1 MPMSEGLIV
10 VLLSLLLGIQAIT
23 TDLYL
28 PAVPLLSGELGA
40 SAAQTQLTL
49 TGLLLA
55 FGLSQLVWGPLSDR
69 FGRRPVLW
77 LGLVGYT
84 VGALGAVLSTSIESL
99 IVWRSLQGVAMGASV
114 MGSRAIVRDLYPPLE
129 GARMMSRALTGLGVI
144 ACLSAPLGGV
154 LAQILGWRSA
164 LTTLV
169 IFGLVT
175 FCLVHLRFQETL
187 PQRNLHA
194 LQPRVM
200 VRTWLQILK
209 HPTFRAFAL
218 QSMGAF
224 GVLFT
229 FLASS
234 PFVFVQVL
242 GLSKAT
248 FGVVLFMASGVYILG
263 TLVCRACL
271 PRWGIRRTLQ
281 LASGF
286 SAAGALLMAAVAYL
300 GWASVPTLL
309 LPYLFMMLAHGIHQ
323 PISQSGAVGPFPQA
337 AGAASA
343 LSGFLMT
350 VVAFVTGSWLGQR
363 LDGTVFPF
371 VEGELFWATW
381 LVINTLTLV
390 RWHGEVRER

>member
-1 MPMSEGLIV
+1 MSERLIV

-28 PAVPLLSGELGA
+28 PAIPLLSGELQA
-40 SAAQTQLTL
+40 SPAQAQLTL

-84 VGALGAVLSTSIESL
+84 VGAVGAVLSASIEQL
-99 IVWRSLQGVAMGASV
+99 IVWRSLQGAAMGASV

-154 LAQILGWRSA
+154 LAQMLGWRSA

-169 IFGLVT
+169 AFGTIT
-175 FCLVHLRFQETL
+175 FLLVHLRFQETL
-187 PQRNLHA
+187 PQRNPRA
-194 LQPRVM
+194 LKPRVLLH
-200 VRTWLQILK
+200 TWWSILK
-209 HPTFRAFAL
+209 HPTFRAFAV

-242 GLSKAT
+242 GLSQAA
-248 FGVVLFMASGVYILG
+248 FGLLLFSASGVYILG
-263 TLVCRACL
+263 TLLCRACL
-271 PRWGIRRTLQ
+271 PRWGVRRTLQ
-281 LASGF
+281 LASSL
-286 SAAGALLMAAVAYL
+286 SAAGALLMAFIAYL
-300 GWASVPTLL
+300 GWASALSLL
-309 LPYLFMMLAHGIHQ
+309 LPYWLMMLAHGIHQ

-350 VVAFVTGSWLGQR
+350 LVAFATGSWLGTR
-363 LDGTVFPF
+363 LDGTVLPF
-371 VEGELFWATW
+371 IEGELFWAAW
-381 LVINTLTLV
+381 LVLNTLTWV
-390 RWHGEVRER
+390 RWHGEPREC

>member
-1 MPMSEGLIV
+1 MSESLIV

-40 SAAQTQLTL
+40 TPAQSQLTL

-55 FGLSQLVWGPLSDR
+55 FGVSQLVWGPLSDR
-69 FGRRPVLW
+69 FGRRPILW
-77 LGLVGYT
+77 LGLAGYT
-84 VGALGAVLSTSIESL
+84 VGALGAVLSPSIEYL
-99 IVWRSLQGVAMGASV
+99 IVWRILQGAAMGASV
-114 MGSRAIVRDLYPPLE
+114 MGSRAIVRDLYSPLE

-154 LAQILGWRSA
+154 LAQTLGWRSA

-169 IFGLVT
+169 VYGVIT
-175 FCLVHLRFQETL
+175 FLLMHGRFKETL
-187 PQRNLHA
+187 PQRNLQA
-194 LQPRVM
+194 LQPRVLL
-200 VRTWLQILK
+200 RTWLSILK
-209 HPTFRAFAL
+209 HPSFRAFAL
-218 QSMGAF
+218 QTMGAF

-229 FLASS
+229 FLATS
-234 PFVFVQVL
+234 PFVFVEVL

-248 FGVVLFMASGVYILG
+248 FGLVLFTASGVYILG
-263 TLVCRACL
+263 TLLCRACL
-271 PRWGIRRTLQ
+271 PRFGIRRTLQ
-281 LASGF
+281 LASGC
-286 SAAGALLMAAVAYL
+286 SATGAVLMALVAYT
-300 GWASVPTLL
+300 GWASAPSLL
-309 LPYLFMMLAHGIHQ
+309 LPFLFMMLAHGIHQ

-350 VVAFVTGSWLGQR
+350 LVGFVTGSWLGQR

-371 VEGELFWATW
+371 IEGELFWAAW

-390 RWHGEVRER
+390 RWHGEARER

>member
-1 MPMSEGLIV
+1 MSERLIV

-28 PAVPLLSGELGA
+28 PAVPLLTSELGA
-40 SAAQTQLTL
+40 SAAQAQLTL

-69 FGRRPVLW
+69 FGRRPILW

-84 VGALGAVLSTSIESL
+84 VGALGAVLSPSIDHL
-99 IVWRSLQGVAMGASV
+99 IVWRSVQGAAMGASV

-154 LAQILGWRSA
+154 LAQMLGWRSA

-169 IFGLVT
+169 LFGAVT
-175 FCLVHLRFQETL
+175 FVLMHSRFQETL
-187 PQRNLHA
+187 PQRNPRA
-194 LQPRVM
+194 LQPRVLLH
-200 VRTWLQILK
+200 TWWMILK
-209 HPTFRAFAL
+209 HPTFRAFAV

-248 FGVVLFMASGVYILG
+248 LGLVLFAASGVYILG
-263 TLVCRACL
+263 TLLCRACL
-271 PRWGIRRTLQ
+271 PRWGVKRTLQ
-281 LASGF
+281 LASGL
-286 SAAGALLMAAVAYL
+286 SAAGALLMALIAYL
-300 GWASVPTLL
+300 GWASTPGLL
-309 LPYLFMMLAHGIHQ
+309 LPYLLMMLAHGIHQ

-350 VVAFVTGSWLGQR
+350 VVAFVTGSWLGSR
-363 LDGTVFPF
+363 LDDTVFPLI
-371 VEGELFWATW
+371 EGELFWATW
-381 LVINTLTLV
+381 LVLNTVTWV
-390 RWHGEVRER
+390 RWHGEPRER

>member
-1 MPMSEGLIV
+1 MSERLIV

-28 PAVPLLSGELGA
+28 PAMPLLAGELGA
-40 SAAQTQLTL
+40 SAAQAQLTL

-69 FGRRPVLW
+69 WGRRPVLW
-77 LGLVGYT
+77 LGLLGYT
-84 VGALGAVLSTSIESL
+84 VGALGAVLTTSIEHL
-99 IVWRSLQGVAMGASV
+99 VVWRSVQGAAMGASV

-129 GARMMSRALTGLGVI
+129 GARMMSRALTGLGII

-154 LAQILGWRSA
+154 LAQWLGWRSA

-169 IFGLVT
+169 VFGSLT
-175 FCLVHLRFQETL
+175 FLLMHLRFQETL
-187 PQRNLHA
+187 PERNPRA
-194 LQPRVM
+194 LKPRVLA
-200 VRTWLQILK
+200 RTWWSILK
-209 HPTFRAFAL
+209 HPTFRAFAF

-242 GLSKAT
+242 ELSKAL
-248 FGVVLFMASGVYILG
+248 FGLVLFASSGVYILG
-263 TLVCRACL
+263 TLLCRASL
-271 PRWGIRRTLQ
+271 PRWGLRRTLQ
-281 LASGF
+281 LASSL
-286 SAAGALLMAAVAYL
+286 SASGALLMAGFAYL
-300 GWASVPTLL
+300 GWASVSTLL
-309 LPYLFMMLAHGIHQ
+309 LPYLLMMLAHGIHQ

-343 LSGFLMT
+343 LSGFMMT
-350 VVAFVTGSWLGQR
+350 LVAFVTGSWLGQR
-363 LDGTVFPF
+363 LDGTVFPLI
-371 VEGELFWATW
+371 EGELFWAAC
-381 LVINTLTLV
+381 LVLNTVTLV
-390 RWHGEVRER
+390 RWHGEARER